1 MSSAPSFRSLVGVSP
16 STASPSDSTLIIID
30 AQNEYADGK
39 LACSNTATSR
49 KAIASLLEKYRDA
62 KGSIVHVKHVVP
74 DGAPVFTPGTDL
86 AEEFAELKPKEGEH
100 VVKKNHPSSFAETD
114 LDEYLKG
121 KGSAGKKVVLT
132 GYMAHVCVS
141 TTARQGA
148 QLGYDV
154 LLAEDAI
161 GDRDIPGV
169 SAEEV
174 TKTALLEIAGKSAA
188 ESGRAV
194 CGSLSANCCMQM
206 LLARLC
212 RVAISSRLV
221 IMAQGYDV
229 SDVSS

>member
-1 MSSAPSFRSLVGVSP
+1 MSSAPSFRSLVGVPP
-16 STASPSDSTLIIID
+16 STATPSDSTLIIID

-39 LACSNTATSR
+39 LACSNTPTSR
-49 KAIASLLEKYRDA
+49 KAIASLLEKYREA
-62 KGSIVHVKHVVP
+62 NGSIVHVTHTVP
-74 DGAPVFTPGTDL
+74 EGAPVFTPGTDL

-100 VVKKNHPSSFAETD
+100 VVKKNHPSSFADTD
-114 LDEYLKG
+114 LDAYLKG

-174 TKTALLEIAGKSAA
+174 TKTALLEIAGMFCR
-188 ESGRAV
+188 SGLR
-194 CGSLSANCCMQM
+194 CEW
-206 LLARLC
+206 
-212 RVAISSRLV
+212 
-221 IMAQGYDV
+221 
-229 SDVSS
+229 